1 MRSRDS
7 SEQLLL
13 AGSDEIADRTDAC
26 GSGECSTDCL
36 IEREVLDLLNE
47 RSIGHDSL
55 LLVVLMIFMEYHHN
69 GSVCLNLIETQ
80 CCFNAPLRTNRP

>member
-13 AGSDEIADRTDAC
+13 AGSDEIADRTDA
-26 GSGECSTDCL
+26 GSSGECSTDCL

-55 LLVVLMIFMEYHHN
+55 LLVDRIW
-69 GSVCLNLIETQ
+69 
-80 CCFNAPLRTNRP
+80 